1 MPAQI
6 LRWLIGLTL
15 NCVNTGNVSVLALSQ
30 FLHDPFNG
38 FASFFETV
46 FDWMITNCY
55 RDDFLCLISTV
66 SFVYAVTRLFFLQ
79 VYVIGGEGILEELQ
93 LAGYK
98 GLGGPVSPPNIRN

>member
-1 MPAQI
+1 
-6 LRWLIGLTL
+6 
-15 NCVNTGNVSVLALSQ
+15 
-30 FLHDPFNG
+30 
-38 FASFFETV
+38 
-46 FDWMITNCY
+46 MITNCC

-98 GLGGPVSPPNIRN
+98 GLGGPVSPPNIRNWFQYIFPFLGCHLA